1 MSNRPTH
8 YAYSVVTPKSANGD
22 EGRARS
28 IGTRVGS
35 VWTHNHGKGLNV
47 KLHSFPVSGEIVIR
61 EVKEKDTAD
70 SDVSDR
76 EAAELDAQAG

>member
-1 MSNRPTH
+1 MDGRVG
-8 YAYSVVTPKSANGD
+8 YAYSVVKPKRANGGD
-22 EGRARS
+22 EERGKG
-28 IGTRVGS
+28 IWNRVGS
-35 VWTHNHGKGLNV
+35 VWMHKDGAGFNV

-76 EAAELDAQAG
+76 EAADLDAQAG